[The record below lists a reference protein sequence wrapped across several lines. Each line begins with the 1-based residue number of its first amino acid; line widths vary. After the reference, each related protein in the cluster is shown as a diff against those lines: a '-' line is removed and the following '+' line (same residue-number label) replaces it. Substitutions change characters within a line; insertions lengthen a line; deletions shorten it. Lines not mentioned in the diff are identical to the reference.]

1 MIPVCEPVL
10 LGNEKQYVMECLD
23 TVWISSRGKYIAL
36 FEKKFSEYCG
46 VSHGVA
52 CSSGTAGLHMAM
64 EILGIGQD
72 DEIII
77 PNLTIIVSANVVIMS
92 GAKPVLVDVDPVT
105 WGLDPAKIEE
115 RITDKTKAIMLVH
128 MYGHPCDMD
137 PINAIAKKYGLF
149 VIEDCCQSHGA
160 HYKGKMTG
168 ALSDISVFSFYGNK
182 TITCGEGGMLLTDNE
197 ELAEKARLFRD
208 NGFQEPR
215 FIHTIRGMNYR
226 LTNMQAAVGLAQTEK
241 LGWAV
246 ARKRELANK
255 YMELLEDFEYVT
267 LPVERPWAK
276 NAYWMFAILINPG
289 FGLSKTEVMQKLKER
304 GVDSRSFFY
313 PISQQPAVQGND
325 PRFPDIQGHWPVSD
339 DLAARGLY
347 LPSGL
352 GLTDDQI
359 AYCVDTLKALRG

>member
-23 TVWISSRGKYIAL
+23 TVWISSRGKYIPL

-46 VSHGVA
+46 VSHGIA

-64 EILGIGQD
+64 EILGIGQG

-77 PNLTIIVSANVVIMS
+77 PNFTIIVSANVVIMS

-160 HYKGKMTG
+160 QYKGKMTG

-208 NGFQEPR
+208 NGFQDPR
-215 FIHTIRGMNYR
+215 FIHTIRGM
-226 LTNMQAAVGLAQTEK
+226 TTG
-241 LGWAV
+241 
-246 ARKRELANK
+246 
-255 YMELLEDFEYVT
+255 
-267 LPVERPWAK
+267 
-276 NAYWMFAILINPG
+276 
-289 FGLSKTEVMQKLKER
+289 
-304 GVDSRSFFY
+304 
-313 PISQQPAVQGND
+313 
-325 PRFPDIQGHWPVSD
+325 
-339 DLAARGLY
+339 
-347 LPSGL
+347 
-352 GLTDDQI
+352 
-359 AYCVDTLKALRG
+359 